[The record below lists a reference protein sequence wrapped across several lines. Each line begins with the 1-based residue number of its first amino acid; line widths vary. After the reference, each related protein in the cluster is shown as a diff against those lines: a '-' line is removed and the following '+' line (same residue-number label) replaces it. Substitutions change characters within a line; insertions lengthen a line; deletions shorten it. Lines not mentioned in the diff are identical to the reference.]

1 MRAAMLSPR
10 TTTLSPRAA
19 LSPRPATQAWR
30 PVQVAHPLAASPAHP
45 LETASASAP
54 PRAKPTR
61 ISHHVA
67 GEDTVSTA
75 IVAAPITG
83 LEPGMWSGHRPT
95 TTDRYRRW
103 TYASW
108 YKDEPQDVG
117 GVPLSGMSRRTH
129 PQLPVALR
137 FRYVGAPLWW
147 SHPAPVA
154 RQADDRAVQA
164 TRAMQAGLR
173 AANSAAAIWRSIL
186 VAAAPADDATGGMD
200 AGREDSAE
208 KMSSV
213 ARSFEALSAPLVSAT
228 PPPAASAS
236 APAYIAMSSAGAA
249 GAVSSSAAARARAQA
264 VEMSIVAAIPPAP
277 PPLETMSTATRGAE
291 APHARGRGH
300 AHDAAHGHHKEADDA
315 ISHSK
320 IEGSVDA
327 IAQRIYHRIRRRI
340 ESDRERFGG

>member
-1 MRAAMLSPR
+1 MGAATLSSPTPVQASR
-10 TTTLSPRAA
+10 TVQTFRPLTTL
-19 LSPRPATQAWR
+19 
-30 PVQVAHPLAASPAHP
+30 PVQTLP
-45 LETASASAP
+45 
-54 PRAKPTR
+54 
-61 ISHHVA
+61 
-67 GEDTVSTA
+67 TVSSSAERSRASDNDGAGDRVVST
-75 IVAAPITG
+75 VTYAAPVSG
-83 LEPGMWSGHRPT
+83 LEPGMWSGHRPG

-108 YKDEPQDVG
+108 YEDEPQDVG
-117 GVPLSGMSRRTH
+117 GVRLSGLSRRKH

-147 SHPAPVA
+147 SHPAPRVVT
-154 RQADDRAVQA
+154 ADASA
-164 TRAMQAGLR
+164 EPTRAMQAGLR

-186 VAAAPADDATGGMD
+186 VAAAPVDDVTGGMD
-200 AGREDSAE
+200 AGRERSAE
-208 KMSSV
+208 KMSSLG
-213 ARSFEALSAPLVSAT
+213 RSLDALSTPLVSGT
-228 PPPAASAS
+228 PPPAAATPT

-249 GAVSSSAAARARAQA
+249 GAVSSAMAARARAQA

-277 PPLETMSTATRGAE
+277 PPLETMRTAARGAE

-300 AHDAAHGHHKEADDA
+300 AHEAAHGHPKEGDDA
-315 ISHSK
+315 VSHSK